1 MEMKNYKE
9 LFDKEKKKVIDA
21 LSKEKKKFKEL
32 LDKQKARKIFK
43 SLIQNH
49 IKEGYLRDIS
59 LKDDIINVPL
69 YNLIHDDEDFHT
81 FFVDDNPILCYY
93 KNDED
98 FRTVSAPHMISIF
111 LSMLEL
117 SHSDDVLI
125 LGAKG
130 GFISAILSNIANN
143 IYILE
148 QHPEVIKVTEENLD
162 QLGIKNVKVL
172 NKNPLLGLPD
182 LGPFNKILVTGAI
195 KEIPDKIF
203 DQLAIYGILVAPV
216 ITSNDKQQV
225 IQFIK
230 QHHDIQEINFGDVIF
245 QELYYSEIEFTPS
258 KRIEI
263 SVRNESFTDIYAK
276 LPQIEILDL
285 GLTPDFTPDF
295 NNKKRKLNF
304 SDPSYR
310 IYCKIKNYDKNPIP
324 IQIKLE
330 MPSVDKE
337 NISPKIILNPNETK
351 SDSIIIANPQRQGTH
366 DFNVIICNE
375 DNFRL
380 AQAESCVEI
389 KKTAKKKILEAT
401 LMIIKISSILI

>member
-9 LFDKEKKKVIDA
+9 LFDKEKKKIIDA

-49 IKEGYLRDIS
+49 IKKGYLRDIS

-81 FFVDDNPILCYY
+81 FFVEDKPILCYY

-98 FRTVSAPHMISIF
+98 LRTVSAPHMISIF

-130 GFISAILSNIANN
+130 GFISAILSNIANY

-148 QHPEVIKVTEENLD
+148 QHPEVIKVTKENLD
-162 QLGIKNVKVL
+162 QLGIKNVEVL

-182 LGPFNKILVTGAI
+182 SGPFNKILVTGAI

-230 QHHDIQEINFGDVIF
+230 QHHNIQRINFGDVIF
-245 QELYYSEIEFTPS
+245 QELYYSKIKFTPS
-258 KRIEI
+258 KRIEF
-263 SVRNESFTDIYAK
+263 SVRNELFTDTFAK
-276 LPQIEILDL
+276 LPKIQIVALA
-285 GLTPDFTPDF
+285 LTPDFSSKT
-295 NNKKRKLNF
+295 RKLKF
-304 SDPSYR
+304 GDPSYR
-310 IYCKIKNYDKNPIP
+310 IYCKIKNNDKNPIT

-337 NISPKIILNPNETK
+337 NISPKIIFNPNETK
-351 SDSIIIANPQRQGTH
+351 YDSIIIANPQRQGTH
-366 DFNVIICNE
+366 DFNLIICNE